1 MGIFTSIFSAE
12 KKMKRLSTAM
22 ALFLACCVSLT
33 VMGQTTTSLVTN
45 PGFEAALSSWSTS
58 GSGAIGVRS
67 STTLAHS
74 GSYYLEMTATSG
86 QHPTVFASAP
96 SGSYFA
102 VTVGEVVK
110 FGGYVYRVSGNGYA
124 RFMLIAY
131 DSNKANPKYISP
143 TPSNATSASWV
154 NQAGTYTVPSGV
166 AFVRLYAEVYQ
177 ATTST
182 TVRFDDAV
190 LSGTVSTTSTA
201 TTANKMLLGIRH
213 GDNGT
218 NMTALKALEAWQAK
232 KNAVVLTFSG
242 WCNTTSYMDSLF
254 NKQLINLW
262 NNRNIPAI
270 TWEAYMCDR
279 STTPADIE
287 SRAANGQYD
296 TYLKA
301 WAARMKKF
309 LAGADGVYG
318 TGDDRRAYI
327 RMPHEMNGNWYPW
340 SPTAAGESP
349 WQYVQMFR
357 HVHDIF
363 EAQGIDSAHLQF
375 MWIPNCSGPY
385 RAEDFYPGDAYVDWV
400 GLDGYNFGTYSGG
413 KWMTPAYRL
422 DNMVGRLKALTNKPI
437 ALAETGSS
445 AHTSTGTSYSAKD
458 QWIKDVFA
466 YALQNDIRMVLYFNR
481 DVGADFTMFG
491 GSEGT
496 GTYTYGT
503 TKYNVFTGYKQ
514 AISPSSV
521 IPSDPNN
528 PRLLTDSQ
536 FAGKL

>member
-1 MGIFTSIFSAE
+1 
-12 KKMKRLSTAM
+12 
-22 ALFLACCVSLT
+22 
-33 VMGQTTTSLVTN
+33 
-45 PGFEAALSSWSTS
+45 
-58 GSGAIGVRS
+58 
-67 STTLAHS
+67 
-74 GSYYLEMTATSG
+74 
-86 QHPTVFASAP
+86 
-96 SGSYFA
+96 
-102 VTVGEVVK
+102 
-110 FGGYVYRVSGNGYA
+110 
-124 RFMLIAY
+124 
-131 DSNKANPKYISP
+131 
-143 TPSNATSASWV
+143 
-154 NQAGTYTVPSGV
+154 
-166 AFVRLYAEVYQ
+166 
-177 ATTST
+177 
-182 TVRFDDAV
+182 
-190 LSGTVSTTSTA
+190 
-201 TTANKMLLGIRH
+201 
-213 GDNGT
+213 
-218 NMTALKALEAWQAK
+218 
-232 KNAVVLTFSG
+232 
-242 WCNTTSYMDSLF
+242 
-254 NKQLINLW
+254 
-262 NNRNIPAI
+262 
-270 TWEAYMCDR
+270 
-279 STTPADIE
+279 
-287 SRAANGQYD
+287 
-296 TYLKA
+296 
-301 WAARMKKF
+301 
-309 LAGADGVYG
+309 
-318 TGDDRRAYI
+318 
-327 RMPHEMNGNWYPW
+327 
-340 SPTAAGESP
+340 
-349 WQYVQMFR
+349 MFR

-375 MWIPNCSGPY
+375 MWVPNCSGPY